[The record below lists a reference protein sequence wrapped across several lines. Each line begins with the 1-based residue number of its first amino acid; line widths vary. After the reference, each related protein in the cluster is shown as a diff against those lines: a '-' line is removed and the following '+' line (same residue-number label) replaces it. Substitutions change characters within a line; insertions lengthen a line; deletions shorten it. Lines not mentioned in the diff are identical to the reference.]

1 MLQKYDKAIIITHAN
16 EGNLK
21 NISLEIPKDK
31 LVVFTGLSG
40 SGKSTLAIDTIYQ
53 ECQRQYLEAIGYQ
66 GIQKPDVESIINLSP
81 AIRISQSEYSK
92 NPRSSVGTITN
103 IYTDLRMLYEKL
115 HHRQCPNCNSEIIS
129 ADCKEEFEKNDS
141 GFKVYMTCNQCGH
154 KMDKLTR
161 TYFSYNTREGACET
175 CHGLGEIL
183 TIKAEN
189 VIRDSLSLEEGA
201 VDYWGLGY
209 GEYQINLLYKTFK
222 NYGIPYVANTK
233 VCDFNENQRNM
244 LLYGYDSD
252 AIKQAFPNVIPPKTV
267 TEGKF
272 EGVYTNL
279 WRRLSDKGGL
289 AKQLEDYFE
298 SDTCPICLGE
308 RLSQL
313 SRSAIVMGTRLP
325 ELVKRSLDELVDWIT
340 AIETNLEGRNLD
352 LVMPY
357 ILDLKTKIKR
367 IINVGLGYL
376 TLNRQTMT
384 LSGGEAQRIKLSAVL
399 DSTLTGIIYIMD
411 EPTIGLHPKDTHGII
426 QILKEL
432 RDLGNTVLIIEH
444 DTDVM
449 QMADYIVDIGPGS
462 GKFGGEIIGKGTLEQ
477 LMASE
482 TSVTGNYLKREIPI
496 RDTFRTGIGTRIE
509 IKQANLFNLQ
519 NIDVSFPVGC
529 LVSVTGVSGSGKST
543 LIFEVLAKAKGVRG
557 LEQFDG
563 IITVEQSPL
572 TRMKRSNVATYSG
585 VYTEIR
591 NIFGAL
597 KAAKEQGLSSKSFS
611 FNSKGGRCENC
622 EGLGFVSSNMLF
634 FEDLEVVCPVCG
646 GNQFIDE
653 VLSVKYRSFSIKDI
667 LMMSV
672 EEAIT
677 AFDNYP
683 KIHKYLKL
691 LEDVGLSYLEL
702 GQTLTTLSGGEGQR
716 LKLAKELMTNEG
728 KHNLYLIDEP
738 TTGLHPLDVE
748 NFLVLLNRMV
758 DSGNTVIVV
767 EHNQQ
772 LIAASDWIVDLGP
785 EGGIHGGRVI
795 AEGTPIDLLG
805 NEHSVT
811 GKYLSGY
818 IKGAC

>member
-1 MLQKYDKAIIITHAN
+1 ML
-16 EGNLK
+16 
-21 NISLEIPKDK
+21 
-31 LVVFTGLSG
+31 F
-40 SGKSTLAIDTIYQ
+40 
-53 ECQRQYLEAIGYQ
+53 
-66 GIQKPDVESIINLSP
+66 
-81 AIRISQSEYSK
+81 
-92 NPRSSVGTITN
+92 RS
-103 IYTDLRMLYEKL
+103 
-115 HHRQCPNCNSEIIS
+115 
-129 ADCKEEFEKNDS
+129 
-141 GFKVYMTCNQCGH
+141 
-154 KMDKLTR
+154 
-161 TYFSYNTREGACET
+161 
-175 CHGLGEIL
+175 
-183 TIKAEN
+183 
-189 VIRDSLSLEEGA
+189 
-201 VDYWGLGY
+201 
-209 GEYQINLLYKTFK
+209 
-222 NYGIPYVANTK
+222 
-233 VCDFNENQRNM
+233 
-244 LLYGYDSD
+244 
-252 AIKQAFPNVIPPKTV
+252 
-267 TEGKF
+267 
-272 EGVYTNL
+272 
-279 WRRLSDKGGL
+279 
-289 AKQLEDYFE
+289 
-298 SDTCPICLGE
+298 
-308 RLSQL
+308 
-313 SRSAIVMGTRLP
+313 
-325 ELVKRSLDELVDWIT
+325 
-340 AIETNLEGRNLD
+340 
-352 LVMPY
+352 
-357 ILDLKTKIKR
+357 
-367 IINVGLGYL
+367 
-376 TLNRQTMT
+376 
-384 LSGGEAQRIKLSAVL
+384 
-399 DSTLTGIIYIMD
+399 
-411 EPTIGLHPKDTHGII
+411 I

-449 QMADYIVDIGPGS
+449 QMADYVVDIGPGS
-462 GKFGGEIIGKGTLEQ
+462 GKFGGEIIGEGTLGQ
-477 LMASE
+477 LMASD
-482 TSVTGNYLKREIPI
+482 TSVTGNYLKRETPI
-496 RDTFRTGIGTRIE
+496 RNTFRKGTGTKIE
-509 IKQANLFNLQ
+509 INQANLFNLQ

-597 KAAKEQGLSSKSFS
+597 KAAKAHGLSSKSFS

-653 VLSVKYRSFSIKDI
+653 VLSVKYKSFSIKDI

-677 AFDNYP
+677 VFDNYP

-728 KHNLYLIDEP
+728 KRNLYLIDEP

-772 LIAASDWIVDLGP
+772 LIAASDWVVDLGP

-795 AEGTPIDLLG
+795 AEGTPFDLLS
-805 NEHSVT
+805 NERSVT
-811 GKYLSGY
+811 GNYLSGY
-818 IKGAC
+818 IKASNL